1 MEEMS
6 MRGQNH
12 SNNRQMNQ
20 NGYSLRGEQTAYHR
34 YPQPP
39 YLPYQQPM
47 PGNPY
52 THPAMQ
58 PYQMM
63 PGNQG
68 GHGQFPYYSQT
79 PDQGFSNPYM
89 PPIFDNPL
97 HPITDNNGN
106 PGYKSQTA
114 NPYPKGNYSPR
125 PPQGGFNNVMNS
137 FKSQDGSIDFNK
149 MMNTAGQMMNAVNQ
163 VSSMFKGL
171 GGLFKS

>member
-63 PGNQG
+63 PAKPG
-68 GHGQFPYYSQT
+68 GT
-79 PDQGFSNPYM
+79 W
-89 PPIFDNPL
+89 
-97 HPITDNNGN
+97 T
-106 PGYKSQTA
+106 
-114 NPYPKGNYSPR
+114 
-125 PPQGGFNNVMNS
+125 V
-137 FKSQDGSIDFNK
+137 SILLSDTRSRVFQSIH
-149 MMNTAGQMMNAVNQ
+149 AAYI
-163 VSSMFKGL
+163 
-171 GGLFKS
+171 